1 MLTVRQGVRE
11 LLTEHL
17 IRWGTAKDICWGEAV
32 RLAAVEEA
40 RRQAAAMRIQGM
52 LRRKLSEHRM
62 AEVHAAAAR
71 IQSVCTMYVT

>member
-1 MLTVRQGVRE
+1 MLTARQGVKE

-17 IRWGTAKDICWGEAV
+17 VKWGTAKDICWGEAK

-52 LRRKLSEHRM
+52 LKRKLSQARM
-62 AEVHAAAAR
+62 AKVHERAAL
-71 IQSVCTMYVT
+71 IQSVCRM